1 MTKLTFIVTVYNTE
15 NLIARCMDSLF
26 AQELPSDDYE
36 ILLVDNGSTDSSG
49 KVCDDFK
56 AKYPNVTVLHL
67 ENLGAG
73 ASRNSGVLAAKGE
86 YIWYIDSDDTIE
98 PNVCKGL
105 LEKAFNDKLDVLAF
119 DFELAYEDANLNI
132 TRKEV
137 HSISCD
143 NPGKVLTGEEFM
155 LQTGMPSAQWCS
167 LYRRQFLLDE
177 GLEFIERI
185 CYEDQDY
192 TPRAYFLAKRAA
204 FVPVMVYNY
213 VQRAGSITKRTD
225 LQEQR
230 ASDYLKVCDSLH
242 DFVTKRITKGT
253 PIYNIFMSKIAF
265 DFAQSLRF
273 CDKSYEISKEYEKKP
288 YYPLYIS
295 PGTSIKE
302 RMKYQLINFS
312 VSLYLTIYKLLK
324 K

>member
-15 NLIARCMDSLF
+15 NLIARCMESLF

-36 ILLVDNGSTDSSG
+36 ILLVDNGSTDNSG
-49 KVCDDFK
+49 KVCDDYK
-56 AKYPNVTVLHL
+56 TKYPNVRVLHL

-73 ASRNSGVLAAKGE
+73 ASRNSGVLAAKSE

-98 PNVCKGL
+98 PNVSKEL
-105 LEKAFNDKLDVLAF
+105 LDKAFKDNLDVLAF
-119 DFELAYEDANLNI
+119 DYELAYEDENLNI
-132 TRKEV
+132 TRKDV
-137 HSISCD
+137 HRIPCK

-155 LQTGMPSAQWCS
+155 LQTEMPSAQWCS

-177 GLEFIERI
+177 NLKFIERI

-192 TPRAYFLAKRAA
+192 TPRAYCLAKRAA

-225 LQEQR
+225 LQERR
-230 ASDYLKVCDSLH
+230 ASDYLRVCDSLYN
-242 DFVTKRITKGT
+242 FVTKKLTKGT
-253 PIYNIFMSKIAF
+253 AIHNLMMSKITF

-273 CDKSYEISKEYEKKP
+273 CDKSYPIAKEYAKKP

-295 PGTSIKE
+295 PNISFKE
-302 RMKYQLINFS
+302 KMKYQLINTS
-312 VSLYLTIYKLLK
+312 ISLYLSVYKFLK